1 MRSIKVLPNG
11 TAYIM
16 CYNIANYGS
25 SINLDVYKTTV
36 SNLVSDTP
44 NDWEKVYAKEGA
56 DGWFGRIDAE
66 YDTNRLWMQVGNELN
81 IFTDGETDPTVFGA
95 DDFTTNPA
103 YNQLYT
109 WDTIKTDQ
117 VAGELAKLREGSELV
132 NNTAHLWKEIDSKT
146 STAPLTGGMGK
157 NLYVTDIQY
166 TDLDNNILAAIR
178 PEKTTVVNAGSKA
191 ANVQVENDTAT
202 PVGIYVAPD
211 MNVEVKTTRGL
222 NIITKSPENGNSLT
236 NAVWLDPSDNGGSS
250 LTIVAG
256 TKLKTRDL
264 NIRVDGGMGGNGI
277 AIAKTDRWG
286 EDSKEAAAAS
296 TIHVEYGNVNIKG
309 ETNQDWGIGLR
320 KDNVISR
327 YNNTGIITKVE
338 KGNILVDGNVDIDV
352 YGNGIATVADDSSIT
367 VAKGGQ
373 ITVPKG
379 TDYAYYALAS
389 YGGDVAM
396 NLGADGKTVGANDVN
411 IDGDIFVLKK
421 EDAADASVS
430 LALTTA
436 NSHLSGIIDNGSTAN
451 LYLQNGAVWTN
462 EANNSRYYQD
472 NEDIGNG
479 EKSRVTN
486 FYGGSSKDAMGII
499 NQTAKSKDLT
509 IDNYSGHTMVTY
521 THDTQTPTNIL
532 GGDTTI
538 TKAAEDSS
546 ITLRTDN
553 NGIDVSMKDTVE
565 AVLDALAHKLYYSSY
580 VSGERNLDGYVQIA
594 EGLTTASV
602 TQAVGDIEFSTTN
615 GQGSLKADSTGGN
628 EGSGSEGEG
637 GNEGSGSEGEG
648 GN

>member
-1 MRSIKVLPNG
+1 
-11 TAYIM
+11 
-16 CYNIANYGS
+16 
-25 SINLDVYKTTV
+25 
-36 SNLVSDTP
+36 
-44 NDWEKVYAKEGA
+44 
-56 DGWFGRIDAE
+56 
-66 YDTNRLWMQVGNELN
+66 RLWVQVGNELK
-81 IFTDGETDPTVFGA
+81 IFTDGETDPVTFGA
-95 DDFTTNPA
+95 ADFTTNPA

-117 VAGELAKLREGSELV
+117 VAGELAKLRDGSSIVSNTAVLWDDSVKVSSPHTSGPLIKDILV
-132 NNTAHLWKEIDSKT
+132 NDS
-146 STAPLTGGMGK
+146 
-157 NLYVTDIQY
+157 QY
-166 TDLDNNILAAIR
+166 ADLDTNILAAV
-178 PEKTTVVNAGSKA
+178 KGKNSTTVTSPVKI
-191 ANVQVENDTAT
+191 QVENDVAT
-202 PVGIYVAPD
+202 PVGIYIESGVSKSITAI
-211 MNVEVKTTRGL
+211 KGF
-222 NIITKSPENGNSLT
+222 NIITKSAENGNSLT
-236 NAVWLDPSDNGGSS
+236 NAIWVDPSATQKAS
-250 LTIVAG
+250 LTINNTNGAV
-256 TKLKTRDL
+256 
-264 NIRVDGGMGGNGI
+264 NIRMEGGMGGNGI

-286 EDSKEAAAAS
+286 EDSKEATVAS
-296 TIHVEYGNVNIKG
+296 SITIKGDVAIKG

-338 KGNILVDGNVDIDV
+338 KGKIDIGGNVDIDV

-367 VAKGGQ
+367 VAGGGQ

-396 NLGADGKTVGANDVN
+396 NLGADGNTAGTSDVN

-421 EDAADASVS
+421 ADVSDASVS

-451 LYLQNGAVWTN
+451 LYLQNGAAWTN
-462 EANNSRYYQD
+462 EANNTRYYQD

-486 FYGGSSKDAMGII
+486 FYGGSSKDAMGVI
-499 NQTAKSKDLT
+499 NHTANSKDLT

-521 THDTQTPTNIL
+521 THNAQTPTNIL

-538 TKAAEDSS
+538 TKAAADSS
-546 ITLRTDN
+546 ITLRTDSD
-553 NGIDVSMKDTVE
+553 GIDVTIDESVE

-580 VSGERNLDGYVQIA
+580 VSGERNLNGYVQIA

-602 TQAVGDIEFSTTN
+602 AKAVGDIEFNETN
-615 GQGSLKADSTGGN
+615 GQGSLKTGSTGGNEGNGSEGEGGN

-648 GN
+648 GNG